1 MNISISGI
9 LRGTVD
15 QVIGL
20 VIDDGFVAVGAV
32 LALVLTGWL
41 AANDTPV
48 PVDALGVVLFA
59 AVSLFLLGSIAR
71 AGRAAQTHAAPTPAH
86 AGLARDAAD

>member
-41 AANDTPV
+41 AANDTVV
-48 PVDALGVVLFA
+48 PLEALGVVLFA

-71 AGRAAQTHAAPTPAH
+71 AGRAARAHAAPTPPH
-86 AGLARDAAD
+86 AGLAGDAAD

>member
-15 QVIGL
+15 QVVGL

-41 AANDTPV
+41 AANDTLV
-48 PVDALGVVLFA
+48 PLDALGVVLFA
-59 AVSLFLLGSIAR
+59 AVSVFLLGSIVR
-71 AGRAAQTHAAPTPAH
+71 AGRAAKVHAAPGAVHADLTGEPA
-86 AGLARDAAD
+86 D